1 MPNLSYHQID
11 DDVLRATG
19 RPPVTYFLVLL
30 VLGAGILLAAGLWL
44 YQVKFGMGAANIHQP
59 IDWGVYIANFVF
71 WVGIAHSGTLISAIL
86 FLVRARFRDSVS
98 RATEAMTIF
107 AIMTAGLFPLVHM
120 GRFWVIYYILPYP
133 SQRELWPNFISPLVW
148 DVLAVST
155 YFTVSMIFF
164 YIGLIPDLASF
175 RDRCELTLGRDHWKT
190 KMYRLLAGGWSGAGG
205 QWRHYG
211 RSYLYFSALA
221 TPLVISVHS
230 IVSWDFA
237 MSQLP
242 GWHTTLFAPYFVA
255 GAIHS
260 GLALA
265 LVLLIPMRRF
275 LKLEEIVRIDHLEA
289 VAKTILVTTAI
300 IAYSYAIEPFMAWY
314 GGNRVEAQYM
324 QYLAFGTMA
333 PVYWSLFF
341 FNVFAPLAFVV
352 RSVRRSVRALFAI
365 GILVNVGMWLERV
378 MIVTSATG
386 HDFMPHNW
394 SFYLPNPLEI
404 GITIGSFCFF
414 FFFYLLFAK
423 LLPAVPT
430 TDLKAEI
437 GERETH
443 HLSVEP
449 GKTLPLRAASASR
462 EWRALLFPHR
472 LRERIKPRGGFD
484 MPQITGVYANGGA
497 LIEAAKKIKAAEFHQ
512 LDFFSPV
519 RLAKMERL
527 LGYDKSPVRF
537 WTLAGALTGL
547 IGGFALAIGTANVNS
562 LIVGGKHPVSIIPY
576 CIVGFEGMILLG
588 SLANLSGFIFY
599 SWPFRRSRMPYDARY
614 SRNMFGLAVS
624 CEAGRVGELRAV
636 FAETKPE
643 EMKER
648 S

>member
-1 MPNLSYHQID
+1 MSKLTYNEID

-19 RPPVTYFLVLL
+19 KPPLTYFLALL
-30 VLGAGILLAAGLWL
+30 VLGGGILMAAGLWL

-86 FLVRARFRDSVS
+86 FLVRARWRDSVS

-120 GRFWVIYYILPYP
+120 GRLWVIYYILPYP
-133 SQRELWPNFISPLVW
+133 SQRQLWPNFISPLVW

-164 YIGLIPDLASF
+164 FIGLIPDLASF
-175 RDRCELTLGRDHWKT
+175 RDRCEATLGRDHWKT
-190 KMYRLLAGGWSGAGG
+190 RLYRLLSAGWSGAGG

-275 LKLEEIVRIDHLEA
+275 LKLEAIISIDHLEA

-314 GGNRVEAQYM
+314 GGNRTEVQYM
-324 QYLAFGTMA
+324 QYLAAGTLA
-333 PVYWSLFF
+333 PVYWSLYF
-341 FNVFAPLAFVV
+341 FNILAPLAFAF
-352 RSVRRSVRALFAI
+352 RALRRSTGALFAI

-394 SFYLPNPLEI
+394 SFYLPNLLET
-404 GITIGSFCFF
+404 GITLGSFCFF
-414 FFFYLLFAK
+414 FFLYLLFAK

-430 TDLKAEI
+430 TDLKSDI
-437 GERETH
+437 GERETEH
-443 HLSVEP
+443 VVVEEAAVPRQDGVGEGDQP
-449 GKTLPLRAASASR
+449 GIVGKYSNPA
-462 EWRALLFPHR
+462 
-472 LRERIKPRGGFD
+472 
-484 MPQITGVYANGGA
+484 A
-497 LIEAAKKIKAAEFHQ
+497 LIEAAKQVKAAGFHR

-519 RLAKMERL
+519 RLSRLERL
-527 LGYDKSPVRF
+527 LGYGKSPVRF

-547 IGGFALAIGTANVNS
+547 IGGFSLAIGTALVNG
-562 LIVGGKHPVSIIPY
+562 LIVGGKYPVSIIPY

-588 SLANLSGFIFY
+588 SLANFMGFLFY
-599 SWPFRRSRMPYDARY
+599 SRPYHHTRLRYDPRY
-614 SRNMFGLAVS
+614 SRNLFGLEVAAPPNELERLRQVM
-624 CEAGRVGELRAV
+624 AG
-636 FAETKPE
+636 TKPD
-643 EMKER
+643 EM
-648 S
+648 SSIT

>member
-1 MPNLSYHQID
+1 MPQLSYHEID
-11 DDVLRATG
+11 DNVLRATG
-19 RPPVTYFLVLL
+19 KPPLSYFLALL
-30 VLGAGILLAAGLWL
+30 GLGAGILLAAGLWM

-86 FLVRARFRDSVS
+86 FLVRAKFRDSVS

-107 AIMTAGLFPLVHM
+107 AIMTAGLFPMVHM

-133 SQRELWPNFISPLVW
+133 SQRQLWPNFISPLVW

-175 RDRCELTLGRDHWKT
+175 RDRCESTLGRDHWKT
-190 KMYRLLAGGWSGAGG
+190 RLYRILSAGWSGAGG

-260 GLALA
+260 GLALG
-265 LVLLIPMRRF
+265 LVLLIPMRRY
-275 LKLEEIVRIDHLEA
+275 LNLEGIIRIDHLEA
-289 VAKTILVTTAI
+289 VAKTILVTTGI

-314 GGNRVEAQYM
+314 SGNRFETQYM
-324 QYLAFGTMA
+324 EYLAFGRMA

-341 FNVFAPLAFVV
+341 FNVFAPLAFVL
-352 RSVRRSVRALFAI
+352 RSVRRSTRALFTI

-386 HDFMPHNW
+386 RDFMPHNW
-394 SFYLPNPLEI
+394 SFYFPNLLET

-414 FFFYLLFAK
+414 FFFYLVFAK
-423 LLPAVPT
+423 LFPAVPT
-430 TDLKAEI
+430 ADLKAEI
-437 GERETH
+437 GEKETEH
-443 HLSVEP
+443 VSVEEIGTP
-449 GKTLPLRAASASR
+449 PHPALSSPLPSGERTKVRGGLDTPLVTGIYSNG
-462 EWRALLFPHR
+462 RALL
-472 LRERIKPRGGFD
+472 
-484 MPQITGVYANGGA
+484 
-497 LIEAAKKIKAAEFHQ
+497 EAAKRIKAAGFHQ
-512 LDFFSPV
+512 LDYFSPV
-519 RLAKMERL
+519 KLAKLERL
-527 LGYDKSPVRF
+527 LGYEKSPVRF

-547 IGGFALAIGTANVNS
+547 IGGFSLAIGTALVNS

-588 SLANLSGFIFY
+588 SLANLIGFFVY
-599 SWPFRRSRMPYDARY
+599 SRPYHRKKMPYDPRF
-614 SRNMFGLAVS
+614 SRNMFGLVVS
-624 CEAGRVGELRAV
+624 AEAAEFSRMKQVLS
-636 FAETKPE
+636 ETKPE
-643 EMKER
+643 EMKVVHE
-648 S
+648 